1 MTLSALR
8 RGFTLVELLV
18 VIAIIGVLV
27 ALLLP
32 AVQAAR
38 ESARRMQ
45 CGNSMRQVGLAL
57 HNHHDVYGV
66 FPVGQYNNI
75 AQDSTY
81 WNRACWWH
89 AILPYVEQKNLYDLL
104 DAYMNGTPK
113 PPYVTF
119 AVNNSGGGPSI
130 PGRNSVVRMFL
141 CPSDNEAPKNQT
153 VAGNEQGFHGNYVV
167 CGGSTFFNPPSDTT
181 GGSLNGM
188 FYPFSKTRLAN
199 VTDGS
204 SNTLMGSEILVVK
217 DTNLHDLRGRYW
229 NTWQGNLLFSTLYPP
244 NTTVGDRSTYCINAP
259 RRPCQGLTAST
270 VVQSV
275 RSNHPS
281 GANFMLGDV
290 SVRFISNNVNALTY
304 QYLGTRQDGE
314 TLGDF

>member
-1 MTLSALR
+1 MRTPRSR
-8 RGFTLVELLV
+8 RAFTLVELLV

-66 FPVGQYNNI
+66 FPMGQYNNMG
-75 AQDSTY
+75 QDSTY

-113 PPYVTF
+113 PPYVTY
-119 AVNNSGGGPSI
+119 AVNSSGVSPSV
-130 PGRNSVVRMFL
+130 PGRNSIVRMFL
-141 CPSDNEAPKNQT
+141 CPADTEAPKNQT

-167 CGGSTFFNPPSDTT
+167 GGGSTFFNAPPDTT

-199 VTDGS
+199 VTDGT
-204 SNTLMGSEILVVK
+204 SNTLMGSEILTVK

-229 NTWQGNLLFSTLYPP
+229 NTWQGNLFFSTLYPP
-244 NTTVGDRSTYCINAP
+244 NTTVGDRSNYCINAP
-259 RRPCQGLTAST
+259 RRPCQGLTT
-270 VVQSV
+270 TNVVQSV

-281 GANFMLGDV
+281 GANFMLADV
-290 SVRFISNNVNALTY
+290 SVRFISNNVNTLTY
-304 QYLGTRQDGE
+304 QALGTRQEGE
-314 TLGDF
+314 SLGDY

>member
-1 MTLSALR
+1 MLR
-8 RGFTLVELLV
+8 AILAHRSRVLHLRPYHLVGLRCSFPGCRAMFSKSSGRSKRGFTLVELLV

-66 FPVGQYNNI
+66 FPMGQYNYI

-81 WNRACWWH
+81 WNRACWWQ

-104 DAYMNGTPK
+104 DAYMSGTPK

-119 AVNNSGGGPSI
+119 AVNSNGGSPSQ
-130 PGRNSVVRMFL
+130 PGRNTIVRMFL
-141 CPSDNEAPKNQT
+141 CPSDNEAPKNST

-181 GGSLNGM
+181 GGSLNGI
-188 FYPFSKTRLAN
+188 FYPFSNTRLAN
-199 VTDGS
+199 
-204 SNTLMGSEILVVK
+204 
-217 DTNLHDLRGRYW
+217 
-229 NTWQGNLLFSTLYPP
+229 
-244 NTTVGDRSTYCINAP
+244 A
-259 RRPCQGLTAST
+259 
-270 VVQSV
+270 
-275 RSNHPS
+275 
-281 GANFMLGDV
+281 
-290 SVRFISNNVNALTY
+290 
-304 QYLGTRQDGE
+304 
-314 TLGDF
+314 